1 MKPFV
6 TSEPDVVDYPITSN
20 DWFLVIASDGIWDAL
35 SNEQVASM
43 TMSYSCTVKGKSLRV
58 DAKNLRWTSK
68 RICEHARFVHQVNI
82 CIQYLFNRN

>member
-6 TSEPDVVDYPITSN
+6 TSEPDVCEYPLTSK

-35 SNEQVASM
+35 SNEQVASI
-43 TMSYSCTVKGKSLRV
+43 TMSYSCTVKGKSLQV

-68 RICEHARFVHQVNI
+68 RICEHARCVREGNI
-82 CIQYLFNRN
+82 CFQYF